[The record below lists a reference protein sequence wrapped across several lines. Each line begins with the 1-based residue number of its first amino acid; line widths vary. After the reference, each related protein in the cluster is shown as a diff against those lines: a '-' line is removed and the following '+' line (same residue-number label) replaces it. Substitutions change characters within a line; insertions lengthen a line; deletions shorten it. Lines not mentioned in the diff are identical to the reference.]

1 MPIPNAPAQPI
12 EVSNQTATPP
22 IFAALRYA
30 LTAVGAWLI
39 GKGYISDDTL
49 EMLTA
54 LVTVV
59 APTVYGV
66 WLSYRNKQKLI
77 ATAEAAPNS
86 VAKVTK

>member
-1 MPIPNAPAQPI
+1 MAVPNAPAQPI
-12 EVSNQTATPP
+12 VVSDQTATPP

-39 GKGYISDDTL
+39 GKGYITDQTL

-59 APTVYGV
+59 APTLYGI

-77 ATAEAAPNS
+77 ATADAAPNS
-86 VAKVTK
+86 VAKVV

>member
-1 MPIPNAPAQPI
+1 MAITNAPAAQI
-12 EVSNQTATPP
+12 IVTDQTATPP

-39 GKGYISDDTL
+39 GKGYITDQTL

-59 APTVYGV
+59 APTLYGI

-77 ATAEAAPNS
+77 ATADAAPNS
-86 VAKVTK
+86 VAKVV